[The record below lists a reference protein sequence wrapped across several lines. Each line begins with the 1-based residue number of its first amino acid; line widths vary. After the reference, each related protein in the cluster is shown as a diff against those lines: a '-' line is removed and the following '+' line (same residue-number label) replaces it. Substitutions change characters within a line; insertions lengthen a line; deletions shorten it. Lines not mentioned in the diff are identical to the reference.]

1 MMRRVGNQDSLDTQC
16 WSTTFLTLLVCWPVQ
31 DFDGLIG
38 RFSGSE
44 VPSTLST
51 DTGLLRV
58 NFTADGSLQEKG
70 FAAAYLASSTPQV
83 YIPTCT
89 DGAKLVQVRRAAS
102 I

>member
-1 MMRRVGNQDSLDTQC
+1 M
-16 WSTTFLTLLVCWPVQ
+16 Q

-58 NFTADGSLQEKG
+58 NFTADGSLQDEG
-70 FAAAYLASSTPQV
+70 FVAAYLASSTPQV

-89 DGAKLVQVRRAAS
+89 DGAKLVQVSRAGSVGVAQIGAHMHMHALCSHGGVPAS
-102 I
+102 SQSV

>member
-1 MMRRVGNQDSLDTQC
+1 M
-16 WSTTFLTLLVCWPVQ
+16 Q

-51 DTGLLRV
+51 DTGLLRI
-58 NFTADGSLQEKG
+58 NFTADGSLQEEG
-70 FAAAYLASSTPQV
+70 FAAAYLASSTPHV

-89 DGAKLVQVRRAAS
+89 DGAKLVQVRRVVPLS
-102 I
+102 RQDMRSLHTHTHTSCVHMKV